1 MDITFPI
8 SVLLEA
14 LEVVTLTTG
23 LHIVMHITKI
33 VVFSLVLGVETL
45 RWATTLVLHTDLAVS
60 TVTVSSTMTP
70 LQLVLHSSELLVFLT
85 DKDSVGCVVVV
96 GQFPMDTE
104 DKVQTVTTV
113 EDAVDKAD
121 KVDQDSLKSPT
132 SKILCRHCKRT
143 ATNKIRCLGMCVA
156 DSDY

>member
-1 MDITFPI
+1 MQL
-8 SVLLEA
+8 V
-14 LEVVTLTTG
+14 TG
-23 LHIVMHITKI
+23 LQTVIHSSIL
-33 VVFSLVLGVETL
+33 VVCNLALTEETSE
-45 RWATTLVLHTDLAVS
+45 WATTVVTHTDLTDS
-60 TVTVSSTMTP
+60 TVTVSLTKVD
-70 LQLVLHSSELLVFLT
+70 QQVLHSSELLVFPT

-96 GQFPMDTE
+96 GLFHMDTE

-121 KVDQDSLKSPT
+121 KVDLDLSKSLT

>member
-1 MDITFPI
+1 MQLVTGHQTVIHNSI
-8 SVLLEA
+8 LVVCNLA
-14 LEVVTLTTG
+14 LTE
-23 LHIVMHITKI
+23 
-33 VVFSLVLGVETL
+33 ETSE
-45 RWATTLVLHTDLAVS
+45 WATTVVTHTDLMDS
-60 TVTVSSTMTP
+60 TVTVSSTKVD
-70 LQLVLHSSELLVFLT
+70 QQVLHSSELLVFPT

-96 GQFPMDTE
+96 GLFHMDTE

-113 EDAVDKAD
+113 EDVVDKAD
-121 KVDQDSLKSPT
+121 KVDLDLSKSLT

>member
-1 MDITFPI
+1 MDITYPT
-8 SVLLEA
+8 SVPW
-14 LEVVTLTTG
+14 V
-23 LHIVMHITKI
+23 
-33 VVFSLVLGVETL
+33 VLGVVQLVTGHQTVTLNSILVVCNLALTEETSE
-45 RWATTLVLHTDLAVS
+45 WATTVVTHTDLTDS
-60 TVTVSSTMTP
+60 TVTVTLTKVD
-70 LQLVLHSSELLVFLT
+70 QQVLHSSELLVFPT

-96 GQFPMDTE
+96 GLFHMDTE

-113 EDAVDKAD
+113 EDVVDKAD
-121 KVDQDSLKSPT
+121 KVDLDLSKSLT

>member
-1 MDITFPI
+1 M
-8 SVLLEA
+8 V
-14 LEVVTLTTG
+14 LEVVQLVTG
-23 LHIVMHITKI
+23 LQTVIHSSIL
-33 VVFSLVLGVETL
+33 VVCNLALTEETSE
-45 RWATTLVLHTDLAVS
+45 WATTVVTHTDLMVG
-60 TVTVSSTMTP
+60 TVTVTSTKVD
-70 LQLVLHSSELLVFLT
+70 QQVLHSSELLVFPT

-96 GQFPMDTE
+96 GLFHMDTE

-113 EDAVDKAD
+113 EDVVDKAD
-121 KVDQDSLKSPT
+121 KVDLDLSKSLT

>member
-1 MDITFPI
+1 MQLVTGHQTVIHNSI
-8 SVLLEA
+8 LVVCNLA
-14 LEVVTLTTG
+14 LTE
-23 LHIVMHITKI
+23 
-33 VVFSLVLGVETL
+33 ETSE
-45 RWATTLVLHTDLAVS
+45 WATTVVTHTDLMVG
-60 TVTVSSTMTP
+60 TVTVTSTKVDH
-70 LQLVLHSSELLVFLT
+70 QVLHSSELLVFPT

-96 GQFPMDTE
+96 GLFHIDME

-113 EDAVDKAD
+113 EDVVDKVG
-121 KVDQDSLKSPT
+121 KVEQGLSKSLT

>member
-1 MDITFPI
+1 MQLVTGHQTVIQNSI
-8 SVLLEA
+8 LVVCNLA
-14 LEVVTLTTG
+14 LTE
-23 LHIVMHITKI
+23 
-33 VVFSLVLGVETL
+33 ETSE
-45 RWATTLVLHTDLAVS
+45 WATTVVTHTDLTDS
-60 TVTVSSTMTP
+60 TVTVSITKDY
-70 LQLVLHSSELLVFLT
+70 QQVLHSSELLVFLT

-96 GQFPMDTE
+96 GLFHMDME

-113 EDAVDKAD
+113 EDVVDKVV
-121 KVDQDSLKSPT
+121 KVDQGLSKSPT

>member
-1 MDITFPI
+1 M
-8 SVLLEA
+8 V
-14 LEVVTLTTG
+14 LEVVQLVTG
-23 LHIVMHITKI
+23 LQTVIHSSIL
-33 VVFSLVLGVETL
+33 VVCNLALTEETSE
-45 RWATTLVLHTDLAVS
+45 WATTVVTHTDLMVG
-60 TVTVSSTMTP
+60 TVTVTSTKVD
-70 LQLVLHSSELLVFLT
+70 QQVLHSSELLVFPT

-96 GQFPMDTE
+96 GLFHMDTE

-121 KVDQDSLKSPT
+121 KVDLDLSKSLT